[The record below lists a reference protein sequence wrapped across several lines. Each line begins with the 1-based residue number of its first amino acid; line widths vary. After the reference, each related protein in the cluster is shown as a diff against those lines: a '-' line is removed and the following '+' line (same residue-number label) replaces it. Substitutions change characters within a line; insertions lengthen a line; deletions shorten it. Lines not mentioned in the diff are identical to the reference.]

1 MTRHIPTINAVDA
14 DSIQDYSYVQAE
26 MDETFGQALARYM
39 NELKI
44 DIASLSAST
53 GISKASIYYY
63 TKNKRRISFNH
74 IAAICIALRLH
85 PLRSRYLFSLAH
97 YQLSAQCKRDM
108 TICNYICGVLSIR
121 HLHLK
126 HVILSCKQNISDR
139 LPHYLPIKKSDG
151 AM

>member
-26 MDETFGQALARYM
+26 MGETFGHALARYM

-44 DIASLSAST
+44 DTASLSAST

-97 YQLSAQCKRDM
+97 YHLFAQCKRDM
-108 TICNYICGVLSIR
+108 TICNYICGCAFNPSFTLKACNIELQAKHFRPLTALSAY
-121 HLHLK
+121 K
-126 HVILSCKQNISDR
+126 EK
-139 LPHYLPIKKSDG
+139 
-151 AM
+151 

>member
-26 MDETFGQALARYM
+26 IGETFGQALARYM

-44 DIASLSAST
+44 DAASLSAST
-53 GISKASIYYY
+53 GIIYYY

-85 PLRSRYLFSLAH
+85 PLRSRYLFALAH
-97 YQLSAQCKRDM
+97 YHLSAQCKRDM
-108 TICNYICGVLSIR
+108 TICNYICGYAFNPSFTLKACNIELQVKHFRPLTVLSD
-121 HLHLK
+121 HK
-126 HVILSCKQNISDR
+126 EK
-139 LPHYLPIKKSDG
+139 
-151 AM
+151 

>member
-53 GISKASIYYY
+53 GISKASIYITQRINAGSVSIILLLFVLHCVY
-63 TKNKRRISFNH
+63 THSEADICFHWH
-74 IAAICIALRLH
+74 IINFLH
-85 PLRSRYLFSLAH
+85 NARE
-97 YQLSAQCKRDM
+97 
-108 TICNYICGVLSIR
+108 I
-121 HLHLK
+121 
-126 HVILSCKQNISDR
+126 
-139 LPHYLPIKKSDG
+139 
-151 AM
+151 